1 MTEGNF
7 SKTVS
12 WIANTR
18 DPKLVCHPVI
28 ILVADIV
35 WTRVAYRSFLFGKSW
50 FFFTLLVFIT
60 SQSILEHLHD
70 NDNNMVERSL
80 VFGCRA
86 FIYLLTMTQLLWSHI
101 RDTVRAYRKKDIIK
115 IFGFIAIPR
124 YLKQWQD
131 AANFGLTMSLVL
143 MCCLEPIFHCWGSP
157 EANDQMFYEF
167 CASKKDMRFPYTV
180 FSMLAM
186 FLYYVLLIDLTV
198 ISTRIS
204 AFSLVCVRMLS
215 EVALF
220 LGALAVTI
228 LTFSCSLSVLKHES
242 DDFAGIQKGA
252 YALLRIVMGAYD
264 ATRYAALESE
274 PVLLVM
280 VFVFCIVTVIF
291 FVNMLIAQ
299 LSCAYSSVY
308 EDMVGYARLERAE
321 TIVEIMPSVPKKRWN
336 AFVDSLRLQKRLEFN
351 QGDIGVA
358 GGIQMKEAAN
368 INPTTVDMIRRFGGS
383 TSPEIQWPEDDV
395 DGEGDD
401 KFEKMEKLIQKTLQ
415 RVTKTAGGVR
425 RRGGAGTGTGT
436 GTGSGSGGQGESN
449 SSSGADN
456 DDDE

>member
-1 MTEGNF
+1 
-7 SKTVS
+7 
-12 WIANTR
+12 
-18 DPKLVCHPVI
+18 
-28 ILVADIV
+28 
-35 WTRVAYRSFLFGKSW
+35 
-50 FFFTLLVFIT
+50 
-60 SQSILEHLHD
+60 
-70 NDNNMVERSL
+70 
-80 VFGCRA
+80 
-86 FIYLLTMTQLLWSHI
+86 
-101 RDTVRAYRKKDIIK
+101 
-115 IFGFIAIPR
+115 
-124 YLKQWQD
+124 
-131 AANFGLTMSLVL
+131 
-143 MCCLEPIFHCWGSP
+143 
-157 EANDQMFYEF
+157 MFYEF
-167 CASKKDMRFPYTV
+167 CAAKEDLRFPYTV

-220 LGALAVTI
+220 LIALVVAI
-228 LTFSCSLSVLKHES
+228 LTFACSLSVLKQDS
-242 DDFAGIQKGA
+242 SDFAGIPPSS
-252 YALLRIVMGAYD
+252 YSLLRIVMGAYD

-274 PVLLVM
+274 PVLLFM
-280 VFVFCIVTVIF
+280 VFVFCVVTVIF
-291 FVNMLIAQ
+291 FLNMLIAQ

-321 TIVEIMPSVPKKRWN
+321 TIVEIMPSVPNKRWF
-336 AFVDSLRLQKRLEFN
+336 AFIESLRLNKRLEFN

-358 GGIQMKEAAN
+358 GGIQMREAAN

-415 RVTKTAGGVR
+415 RVTKTAGGGR
-425 RRGGAGTGTGT
+425 RRGGAGGTGTGT
-436 GTGSGSGGQGESN
+436 GTGSGSGDQGASN

-456 DDDE
+456 DDEE